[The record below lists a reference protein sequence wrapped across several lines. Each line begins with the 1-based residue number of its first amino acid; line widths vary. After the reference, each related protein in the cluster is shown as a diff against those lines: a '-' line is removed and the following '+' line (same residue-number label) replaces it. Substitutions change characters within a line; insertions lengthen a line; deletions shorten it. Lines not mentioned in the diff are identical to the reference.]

1 MTKPP
6 FFAALASLLA
16 VSASFAATS
25 VELNGVV
32 KTLSGKPLQGSCVA
46 LARAGFTTCTDST
59 GAWRMS
65 TGGTVSVGHATLQA
79 KVRPRIVN
87 IDGGRLELRFGDF
100 TVSGRALKKVQ
111 EPVKH
116 RANGLTPLVS
126 ANRFMEAEVIDT
138 LLYSWNGR
146 IISRTPITSLVL
158 NSAQTQA
165 LDTQSIKTDFRWN
178 DTIKYSWL
186 RDSRDGQM
194 YRTVH
199 IGTQHWMAQ
208 NANFGG
214 SIGSDSVGVC
224 NGNKLANCLIY
235 GRLYT
240 WNETFRGESTEDSA
254 EFRICPKGWA
264 VPSRLDWDT
273 LMQTIGNNA
282 KSICSRDGWVYP
294 DSAGT
299 DSTGLR
305 ILGSGGWSSQWG
317 FLSPPWSQ
325 FHWGRERYKNTNS
338 HEYFL
343 VFGYGASWQFNTQEQ
358 GLKSSARCIEKKSML
373 YSLLN

>member
-16 VSASFAATS
+16 VSISFAAPS

-32 KTLSGKPLQGSCVA
+32 KTISGKPLQGSCVA
-46 LARAGFTTCTDST
+46 LARTGYTTCTDST

-65 TGGTVSVGHATLQA
+65 TGGTVSVGTSPLQL
-79 KVRPRIVN
+79 KIRPRVVSIE
-87 IDGGRLELRFGDF
+87 GGRLEMRFGDF
-100 TVSGRALKKVQ
+100 TVSGRALKKIQ
-111 EPVKH
+111 DADNH
-116 RANGLTPLVS
+116 RVNRKSPLVS
-126 ANRFMEAEVIDT
+126 ASRSMEAEAIDT

-146 IISRTPITSLVL
+146 IITRTPLSTLVL
-158 NSAQTQA
+158 NSAQDQA
-165 LDTQSIKTDFRWN
+165 LDTQAIKADFRWN

-214 SIGSDSVGVC
+214 SIGSDSVGIC
-224 NGNKLANCLIY
+224 NSNKLANCLIY
-235 GRLYT
+235 GRLYS

-254 EFRICPKGWA
+254 ELRICPKGWA
-264 VPSRLDWDT
+264 VPSRLDWDA
-273 LMQTIGNNA
+273 LMQAVGKNA
-282 KSICSRDGWVYP
+282 RSICSRDGWDNP

-299 DSTGLR
+299 DSTGFR
-305 ILGSGGWSSQWG
+305 ILGSGGWDSEWKEFFG
-317 FLSPPWSQ
+317 PPANQ
-325 FHWGRERYKNTNS
+325 LHWGRERYKETNN
-338 HEYFL
+338 HEYFMA
-343 VFGYGASWQFNTQEQ
+343 FGYGATWQINSKVQ
-358 GLKSSARCIEKKSML
+358 GSKFSVRCIEHKS
-373 YSLLN
+373 NP